1 LIKVAVVGAG
11 VVGASVARVLT
22 MYEGFEVLLVE
33 REPDVG
39 WGVSKANTSII
50 HPGHEEDPRQHPL
63 RAKLCV
69 EGNRLWRQWVKEL
82 DIPAI
87 WPGELMVFASPE
99 EEREARKYVELAKL
113 NGVPGVRLVY
123 ERELLALEPNV
134 NPQALGAV
142 YAPTAGTISPFEAV
156 TAIVE
161 NAVENGAK
169 LLAETEVLR
178 VRVEGGGVKGLE
190 TTRGFVEADIVVNA
204 AGLWADEI
212 TRSAGV
218 EPEFR
223 IKPRRGEYLLFD
235 EDVSTKPAKIL
246 HTVPTPVTKGVYALT
261 TVHGNLLI
269 GPTAEDLP
277 PEAKDETGTTREGLG
292 RVLSEAAKLLKDV
305 PPTSKVVRTF
315 AGLRPEP
322 PGGMWLVKA
331 YGDPWGFV
339 NVAGIRSP
347 GLTAAPALAH
357 HVVKQVSET
366 YGIEL
371 KRREGW
377 NPRRRGIERLAGRSL
392 KEVDE
397 KVRAN
402 PDYGEIVCYCKMVSK
417 GEVLEAIERIRRIGA
432 RPTIDGVKFRVQAG
446 FGRCQGSFCRWRVAL
461 LIAQSTGQPLHAVLA
476 GKGVYAVGDV
486 KLLLKGE
493 AA

>member
-82 DIPAI
+82 DIPAD
-87 WPGELMVFASPE
+87 WLGELMVFASPD

-123 ERELLALEPNV
+123 EREMLALEPNV

-235 EDVSTKPAKIL
+235 EDVGAKPARIL

-277 PEAKDETGTTREGLG
+277 PEAKDETSTTREGLG
-292 RVLSEAAKLLKDV
+292 RVLSEAAKLLKEV

-347 GLTAAPALAH
+347 GLTAAPALAY
-357 HVVKQVSET
+357 HVVKLVSET

-476 GKGVYAVGDV
+476 GKGVYVVGDV
-486 KLLLKGE
+486 KLLLKGG

>member
-1 LIKVAVVGAG
+1 MVKVAVVGAG

-22 MYEGFEVLLVE
+22 MYEGFEVLLVD

-50 HPGHEEDPRQHPL
+50 HPGHEEDPHQHPL

-82 DIPAI
+82 DIPAV

-113 NGVPGVRLVY
+113 NGVPSVRLVY

-156 TAIVE
+156 AAIVE

-169 LLAETEVLR
+169 LLVETEVKR
-178 VRVEGGGVKGLE
+178 VRVEGGAVKGLE
-190 TTRGFVEADIVVNA
+190 TTRGFVEADIVVNT

-212 TRSAGV
+212 SSSAGV
-218 EPEFR
+218 EPEFK

-235 EDVSTKPAKIL
+235 EDVSSKPVRIM

-277 PEAKDETGTTREGLG
+277 HEAKDETSTTREGLG
-292 RVLSEAAKLLKDV
+292 KVMSEVAKLLREV
-305 PPTSKVVRTF
+305 PPTSKVIRTF

-322 PGGMWLVKA
+322 PGGKWLVKA

-357 HVVKQVSET
+357 HVVRLISET

-377 NPRRRGIERLAGRSL
+377 NPRRRGVERLAGRSL
-392 KEVDE
+392 KEIDE
-397 KVRAN
+397 KVKAN

-417 GEVLEAIERIRRIGA
+417 GEVLEAIERIERIGA

-461 LIAQSTGQPLHAVLA
+461 LIAQSTGQPLHAVLTGRGA
-476 GKGVYAVGDV
+476 YAVGDV
-486 KLLLKGE
+486 KLLLKGG